1 MTDDVEAAEAGAP
14 SDDGEDFYA
23 RTKFWRAARRYGL
36 RDLILTGGS
45 GVAVAAAGA
54 VLALYLCGSLR
65 DDGLRALGVAY
76 ISLGAALF
84 GIVLAGLAVVA
95 AFFDRAYVLEL
106 REGGTLDQA
115 LFGFWWV
122 AALAVVSLL
131 ASVTMTAVVYAK
143 SSEGV
148 TAVALTVATALFVA
162 ALLEALTL
170 VGTLMRHG
178 LYRAELMARREQ
190 SGGRRRGTDQS

>member
-1 MTDDVEAAEAGAP
+1 MTLDAESGDSGAN
-14 SDDGEDFYA
+14 GEDFYE
-23 RTKFWRAARRYGL
+23 RTKFWRSARRYGFSNL
-36 RDLILTGGS
+36 LVTWGS
-45 GVAVAAAGA
+45 GVAMLAAGA
-54 VLALYLCGSLR
+54 VLALYLHECLR
-65 DDGLRALGVAY
+65 ADGLKAIGVAY

-106 REGGTLDQA
+106 RERGTLDQA

-131 ASVTMTAVVYAK
+131 ASVSMTVTLYAG
-143 SSEGV
+143 SSEAV
-148 TAVALTVATALFVA
+148 TAVAVALATALFVS
-162 ALLEALTL
+162 ALLEALAL

-178 LYRAELMARREQ
+178 LYRAELMGRDRR
-190 SGGRRRGTDQS
+190 